1 MEGGGKEEER
11 KGKGRMAGR
20 KEGRKEGKKEGRKEE
35 WAKDNETHKTPTP
48 LPDNN
53 FIIIINT
60 FH

>member
-20 KEGRKEGKKEGRKEE
+20 KEGRKEE